1 MNKQIF
7 IKLNQI
13 KEQPLAFNKPGNYLV
28 YFENLSGKFEFIIK
42 EKDVNLEIYGVYHG
56 KNKDQFHVET
66 IQHHLSPQSTS
77 NLLIKGVFDNQC
89 QFLYRGLIRIEKE
102 AQKSH
107 AYQKNQNLLLS
118 PEVFVDSKPELEILA
133 NDVFC
138 THGSTTGYLN
148 QEELYYLQTRGLT
161 KKQAEKLIVN
171 GFLSEIRSKIHLINT
186 KQNVVFV
193 NPGRISNKTQKSFIR
208 DNKINSK

>member
-1 MNKQIF
+1 MKNFIYLNNQQAKRLIF
-7 IKLNQI
+7 DR
-13 KEQPLAFNKPGNYLV
+13 PGRYLIF
-28 YFENLSGKFEFIIK
+28 FENLSGKFEFIIK
-42 EKDVNLEIYGVYHG
+42 EKDVNLEIYGLYQG

-77 NLLIKGVFDNQC
+77 NLLIKGVFDDQC
-89 QFLYRGLIRIEKE
+89 QFFYRGLIRIEKE

-107 AYQKNQNLLLS
+107 GYQKNQNLLLS
-118 PEVFVDSKPELEILA
+118 PDVFIDSKPELEILA

-161 KKQAEKLIVN
+161 KKQAEKLIID
-171 GFLSEIRSKIHLINT
+171 GFLSEIRGKISSSYGKT
-186 KQNVVFV
+186 K
-193 NPGRISNKTQKSFIR
+193 
-208 DNKINSK
+208 